1 MKPPRGR
8 KPERQPAPPLPLA
21 TVADGLERIYIG
33 VASLVDTNVLVYRYD
48 PRFPDKQRR
57 ASDLLRQGIVDDTL
71 RIPHQAIL
79 EFVAAVTRS
88 PGGAPPLLSLE
99 EARREAEELLTQ
111 FPILYPDES
120 VLRMAV
126 RGSATYQLSW
136 FDAHLW
142 AYAECFGLKELLS
155 EDFEH
160 GRWYGA
166 VQVRNPFL

>member
-1 MKPPRGR
+1 M
-8 KPERQPAPPLPLA
+8 
-21 TVADGLERIYIG
+21 
-33 VASLVDTNVLVYRYD
+33 ASLVDTNVLVYRHD
-48 PRFPDKQRR
+48 PRFPDKQRQ
-57 ASDLLRQGIVDDTL
+57 ATDLLRQGIVNDSL
-71 RIPHQAIL
+71 RIPHQAVL
-79 EFVAAVTRS
+79 EFVAMVTRS
-88 PGGAPPLLSLE
+88 SGGAPPLLSLE
-99 EARREAEELLTQ
+99 EARREAEELLTE

-142 AYAECFGLKELLS
+142 AYAECFGLEELLS
-155 EDFEH
+155 EDFQH